1 MTFFSLIIS
10 FFILILT
17 NSLKTQHSLTFYFIG
32 KVKNQN
38 TFIKNKYILIFS
50 KKKKKFTILL
60 FLFLIYYYYMYG
72 KKIQKPHNVIIY

>member
-1 MTFFSLIIS
+1 MTFFFLIIS

-38 TFIKNKYILIFS
+38 TFIKNKYIFIFS
-50 KKKKKFTILL
+50 KKKKKVYHSPFSLSYILL
-60 FLFLIYYYYMYG
+60 LY
-72 KKIQKPHNVIIY
+72 VW